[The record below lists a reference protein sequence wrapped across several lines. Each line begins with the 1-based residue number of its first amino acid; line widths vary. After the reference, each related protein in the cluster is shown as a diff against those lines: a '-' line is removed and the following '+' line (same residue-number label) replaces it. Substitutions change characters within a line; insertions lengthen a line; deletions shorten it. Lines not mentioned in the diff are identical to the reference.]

1 MEAREYLKQVRRLE
15 VQLDNRLREI
25 ERLDADIHS
34 ISSVKFGEGG
44 SSGFKHDKL
53 QESVAKLEGRKE
65 ALSNFVDYYNE
76 KRDAILKTVE
86 EINSPAHVQVLYKR
100 HFESKKWEVIAVEM
114 HYTYR
119 HVLRI
124 HDEAIDRLDK
134 ILKECR

>member
-34 ISSVKFGEGG
+34 ISSTFGEGG
-44 SSGFKHDKL
+44 SSGFKHDRM

-65 ALSNFVDYYNE
+65 ALSGFVDYYNE
-76 KRDAILKTVE
+76 ARDAILKNVE
-86 EINSPAHVQVLYKR
+86 AINSPAHVQVLYKR
-100 HFESKKWEVIAVEM
+100 HFESKKWEEIAVEM